1 MSYVIDEGVG
11 TITVTPATL
20 AELVVKAAE
29 TVDGAR
35 VRRGRR
41 RLDIDLSS
49 GDARVRL
56 ELVARYG
63 VVLPAIAREVQAK
76 VSEAL
81 ATMCAV
87 PVTAVD
93 VAVEEVE

>member
-1 MSYVIDEGVG
+1 MSYVIEEGAG
-11 TITVTPATL
+11 TITVAPAAL
-20 AELVVKAAE
+20 AELVVKAAG
-29 TVDGAR
+29 TVEGAR

-41 RLDIDLSS
+41 RLDVNLSK
-49 GDARVRL
+49 GDPRVRL

-63 VVLPAIAREVQAK
+63 LVLPAVAREVQGK

-87 PVTAVD
+87 TVAAVD
-93 VAVEEVE
+93 VSLEEIE

>member
-1 MSYVIDEGVG
+1 MSYVIEEQMG

-29 TVDGAR
+29 SVDGAR

-41 RLDIDLSS
+41 RLDVDLSS
-49 GDARVRL
+49 GAARVRL

-63 VVLPAIAREVQAK
+63 MVLPAVAREVQGK

-81 ATMCAV
+81 ATVCAV
-87 PVTAVD
+87 PVATVD

>member
-1 MSYVIDEGVG
+1 VSHVIEEEAG
-11 TITVTPATL
+11 TITMTPAAL
-20 AELVVKAAE
+20 AELVVTAAE

-41 RLDIDLSS
+41 RLDIDMSS

-56 ELVARYG
+56 ELVACYG
-63 VVLPAIAREVQAK
+63 VVLPAVAREVQAK

-81 ATMCAV
+81 ATMCEV
-87 PVTAVD
+87 PVAAVD

>member
-1 MSYVIDEGVG
+1 VSYVVEEGAG
-11 TITVTPATL
+11 TITVTPAAL

-41 RLDIDLSS
+41 RLDVDLSN

-63 VVLPAIAREVQAK
+63 TVLPAVAREVQAK

-81 ATMCAV
+81 GRMCAV
-87 PVTAVD
+87 PVAAVD

>member
-1 MSYVIDEGVG
+1 MSYVIEDRAG

-20 AELVVKAAE
+20 VELVARAAE

-49 GDARVRL
+49 GEARVRL

-63 VVLPAIAREVQAK
+63 TVLPAVAREVQAK

-87 PVTAVD
+87 AVAAVD

>member
-1 MSYVIDEGVG
+1 MSYLVEDEKG
-11 TITVTPATL
+11 TVAVTPATL
-20 AELVVKAAE
+20 AELVVRAAE

-41 RLDIDLSS
+41 RLDVDLSS
-49 GDARVRL
+49 GAARVRL

-63 VVLPAIAREVQAK
+63 MVLPAVAREVQGK

-81 ATMCAV
+81 ATMCDVLVA
-87 PVTAVD
+87 AVD
-93 VAVEEVE
+93 VSVEEVE

>member
-1 MSYVIDEGVG
+1 M
-11 TITVTPATL
+11 TPAAL
-20 AELVVKAAE
+20 ADLVVTAAE
-29 TVDGAR
+29 MVDGAR

-41 RLDIDLSS
+41 RLDIDMSG

-63 VVLPAIAREVQAK
+63 TVLPTVAREVQAQ
-76 VSEAL
+76 VSAAL

-87 PVTAVD
+87 PVAAVD

>member
-1 MSYVIDEGVG
+1 MSYVIEEAAG
-11 TITVTPATL
+11 TITVTAATL

-41 RLDIDLSS
+41 RLDVDMSN

-63 VVLPAIAREVQAK
+63 TVLPTVAREVQAN
-76 VSEAL
+76 VSDAL

-93 VAVEEVE
+93 VAVEGVE

>member
-1 MSYVIDEGVG
+1 MSYVIEEEVG
-11 TITVTPATL
+11 TITVTSATL
-20 AELVVKAAE
+20 AELVLKAAE

-41 RLDIDLSS
+41 RLDVEMSK
-49 GDARVRL
+49 GEARVRL

-63 VVLPAIAREVQAK
+63 TVLPAVAREVQAK

-81 ATMCAV
+81 AAMCGV
-87 PVTAVD
+87 TVTAVD

>member
-1 MSYVIDEGVG
+1 MSYVIEERAG
-11 TITVTPATL
+11 TITVTPAAL

-29 TVDGAR
+29 TADGAR

-49 GDARVRL
+49 GDARVRI
-56 ELVARYG
+56 ELAARYG
-63 VVLPAIAREVQAK
+63 LVLPAVAREVQAK

-81 ATMCAV
+81 TTMCGV
-87 PVTAVD
+87 PVAGFD

>member
-1 MSYVIDEGVG
+1 MSYVVDEGGG
-11 TITVTPATL
+11 TITATPAAL
-20 AELVVKAAE
+20 AELVVRAAE

-41 RLDIDLSS
+41 RLDVDMSN
-49 GDARVRL
+49 GEARVRL

-63 VVLPAIAREVQAK
+63 TVLPTVAREVQAK

-87 PVTAVD
+87 SVAAVD

>member
-1 MSYVIDEGVG
+1 MSYVVEERAG
-11 TITVTPATL
+11 TITVTPAAL
-20 AELVVKAAE
+20 AELVIKAAE

-41 RLDIDLSS
+41 RLDVDLSN

-63 VVLPAIAREVQAK
+63 TVLPAVAREVQAK

-81 ATMCAV
+81 ATICAV
-87 PVTAVD
+87 PVAAVD
-93 VAVEEVE
+93 VAVEGVE